1 MIQGKAKRK
10 IYFGCCDIL
19 SFISNFIPKNKK
31 SILFFSTTNLYDNS
45 EAVFKYLIDNGYNKE
60 YKIYCAVRHPE
71 IYDKFNYQNVKFISV
86 FMSVWRIMRSK
97 YIFYHNEMLA
107 IMPTKKQKSIDFWH
121 ATTFKKINKTID
133 PDYRYDFFSYITA
146 TSEMYRPIFAES
158 FGCELERVI
167 VNGHPRND
175 YLFDD
180 VNELEKIG
188 VNKKDYKKIFM
199 WMPTYRFSYNEVQRD
214 TDWEHLTESG
224 LPIFKSNQD
233 VERLNDYLKEQFS
246 LLLIKLHPAQKTD
259 IFNYTNHSNIIF
271 LTNPQLDELNIHF
284 YSLLKDTDAL
294 ITDYS
299 SVFFDYL
306 LIDKPLAFTVDD
318 LDSYGKNRGFVFE
331 NPLDYMPGMKLY
343 CPDDFYIFL
352 NDCLTCVDNYGKQ
365 RLEVNEKV
373 NFYKDGNNCK
383 RIIEFVGIK
392 HNDQRN

>member
-10 IYFGCCDIL
+10 IYFGCCGIL
-19 SFISNFIPKNKK
+19 SFINKLIPKDKK

-45 EAVFKYLIDNGYNKE
+45 EAVFKYLVDNGYNKK
-60 YKIYCAVRHPE
+60 YRIYCAVRNPQV
-71 IYDKFNYQNVKFISV
+71 YDKFGYENVRFISV
-86 FMSVWRIMRSK
+86 FMSVWRILRSK
-97 YIFYHNEMLA
+97 HIFYHNEMLA
-107 IMPTKKQKSIDFWH
+107 IMPTKKQISIDFWH

-158 FGCELERVI
+158 FGCELDRVI

-175 YLFDD
+175 YLFDNI
-180 VNELEKIG
+180 NELEKIG
-188 VNKKDYKKIFM
+188 VNKSDYKKIFM

-224 LPIFKSNQD
+224 LPIFKSNEE
-233 VERLNDYLKEQFS
+233 VEALNTYLKDNTS
-246 LLLIKLHPAQKTD
+246 LMIIKLHPAQKTD
-259 IFNYTNHSNIIF
+259 IFNYTNRSNIIF
-271 LTNPQLDELNIHF
+271 LTNPQLDSLDIHF

-306 LIDKPLAFTVDD
+306 LIDKPLAFTLDD
-318 LDSYGKNRGFVFE
+318 FQSYGENRGFVFD

-343 CPDDFYIFL
+343 SRDDFNKFL
-352 NDCLTCVDNYGKQ
+352 DCCLSETDDYSEQ
-365 RLEVNEKV
+365 RKDINEKV
-373 NFYKDGNNCK
+373 NYYKDGNNCE
-383 RIIEFVGIK
+383 RIIKFVGIN
-392 HNDQRN
+392 HDE

>member
-1 MIQGKAKRK
+1 MIQGKVKRK
-10 IYFGCCDIL
+10 IYFGCCGVL
-19 SFISNFIPKNKK
+19 SLVNKLIPKDKN

-45 EAVFKYLIDNGYNKE
+45 EAVFRYLVDNNYNDD

-71 IYDKFNYQNVKFISV
+71 IYYKFQYKNVKFISV
-86 FMSVWRIMRSK
+86 FMSVWRIIRSK

-107 IMPTKKQKSIDFWH
+107 IMPTKKQISIDFWH

-158 FGCELERVI
+158 FGCELDRVI

-175 YLFDD
+175 YLFDN
-180 VNELEKIG
+180 VNELAKI
-188 VNKKDYKKIFM
+188 NISKSEYNKIFM

-224 LPIFKSNQD
+224 LPIFKSNED
-233 VERLNDYLKEQFS
+233 VDALNSYLKDKSS

-259 IFNYTNHSNIIF
+259 IFNYTNRSNIKF
-271 LTNPQLDELNIHF
+271 LTNPQLDELDIHF

-306 LIDKPLAFTVDD
+306 LIDKPLAFTLDD
-318 LDSYGKNRGFVFE
+318 LDSYGENRGFVFD

-343 CPDDFYIFL
+343 NIDDFYAFL
-352 NDCLTCVDNYGKQ
+352 NDTVCGKDDYGVHRKDI
-365 RLEVNEKV
+365 NEKV
-373 NFYKDGNNCK
+373 NFYKDGNSCA
-383 RIIEFVGIK
+383 RIIDFVGLK
-392 HNDQRN
+392 RNDQ